1 MGRKTADAEAGLH
14 DQTQLLPKREVIFVF
29 LIMSLA
35 LLVCFIDQNGIG
47 VLLPDIARDLNAAS
61 SISWAG
67 TSALIANTVF
77 QVLYGR
83 LSDLFGRKSVLV
95 SALVLLSLSDLA
107 CGLSVNSTM
116 LYIFRGLSGVA
127 NGGITSLTMMIVSD
141 IVTLQERGKYQ
152 GILGACVGLGNA
164 LGPLIASG
172 FALHTT
178 WRGLFYLLAPLI
190 MLTVV
195 ASQLYLPTNMPKLNI
210 KETLAK
216 IDFLGLIFGTAAVIL
231 LLIPI
236 SSGGHAGTPWDSP
249 EIIAMFVV
257 GGVCLAGFLITEWK
271 WAKLPMMPLDMF
283 KKASVSAML
292 AQSFLLGAAYY
303 SYLYFLPLYYQ
314 NVRRTSPLI
323 SAALLLPLVVSQ
335 SIFSTLAGLYMSKFN
350 RYGEII
356 WAGFGAWTLG
366 AGLLVMADENLHF
379 GLIALFLVIIGFGT
393 GCVFQPTLV
402 ALQAHCPKAQR
413 AVVTSNRNFLRS
425 SGGAVGLAVASAIL
439 SNVLKSSLP
448 PKLASVAN
456 STFAAPDL
464 SGYSEADRAAI
475 KSAYA
480 SASRAVFIWCVPL
493 IGICFLLSALIKDH
507 GLVRKEEQETA
518 DPQSHRD
525 EKLAED
531 VEKGIVSTAAQD
543 QHTAKQDTALSP
555 QAAPQ
560 SPDRSRRVS
569 IESAKSDKSEK
580 SGQHRPA

>member
-1 MGRKTADAEAGLH
+1 MGRKTDDAEAGLH
-14 DQTQLLPKREVIFVF
+14 DQTQLLEKRQVIFVF

-47 VLLPDIARDLNAAS
+47 VLLPDIARDLNATS

-107 CGLSVNSTM
+107 CGLSVNATM

-152 GILGACVGLGNA
+152 GILGAMVGLGNA

-178 WRGLFYLLAPLI
+178 WRGLFYLLAPLV
-190 MLTVV
+190 MLVVV
-195 ASQLYLPTNMPKLNI
+195 ASQLYLPTNMPKLDL

-216 IDFLGLIFGTAAVIL
+216 IDFLGLLFGTAAVIL

-236 SSGGHAGTPWDSP
+236 SSGGHAGTPWGSP

-257 GGVCLAGFLITEWK
+257 GAACLAAFLLAEWK
-271 WAKLPMMPLDMF
+271 WARLPMMPLTMF
-283 KKASVSAML
+283 KKASVAAML
-292 AQSFLLGAAYY
+292 AQSFFLGASYY

-314 NVRRTSPLI
+314 NVRGKSPLM
-323 SAALLLPLVVSQ
+323 AAVFLLPLVVSQ
-335 SIFSTLAGLYMSKFN
+335 STFSTLAGLYMSRYN

-366 AGLLVMADENLHF
+366 AGLLVMADETISF
-379 GLIALFLVIIGFGT
+379 GFIAFFLVIIGFGT

-402 ALQAHCPKAQR
+402 ALQAHCPKHQR

-425 SGGAVGLAVASAIL
+425 SGGAVGLAVSSAIL
-439 SNVLKSSLP
+439 ANVLKNSLP
-448 PKLASVAN
+448 PRLASVAN

-464 SGYSEADRAAI
+464 SGYSQADRDAI
-475 KSAYA
+475 KGAYA
-480 SASRAVFIWCVPL
+480 AASRAVFIWCVPL
-493 IGICFLLSALIKDH
+493 VGICFLLSALIKDE
-507 GLVRKEEQETA
+507 GLQRQEEREVATPQVGDWSPRRSVEDLEKAAIPMVSVGAENTGSVGKVHASNSA
-518 DPQSHRD
+518 DDCGR
-525 EKLAED
+525 
-531 VEKGIVSTAAQD
+531 G
-543 QHTAKQDTALSP
+543 
-555 QAAPQ
+555 
-560 SPDRSRRVS
+560 S
-569 IESAKSDKSEK
+569 IASEKSDKSEH
-580 SGQHRPA
+580 SRPS